1 MLLVLVSATTGAVC
15 GFVAS
20 SWIRWIRKPKKS
32 YAQFES
38 FEVIQQNL
46 WSDAAKATAKADG
59 AKNLEIL
66 RAGNLLGKMWPVR
79 ISCRREADGAP
90 GKVIHFIRHGQG
102 FHNSLFDF
110 SSVFDFE
117 VGDISPYHIPEM
129 LDPPLTEIGRQQV
142 LVLRGAAQ
150 GTAPQL
156 VLVSPMSRALMTSN
170 IAYAHLVG
178 KVPFIAHDGCKEKSH
193 AMAAD
198 YRRSAT
204 MAQADFPNVDFSL
217 VPDKDPLLD
226 SLKPETDLDVA
237 QRAYNFMLF
246 IRDRPETEIVVS
258 THSAWLFNVFNVVM
272 KCDGSPELA
281 EWFANGEMRSVQVSF
296 ES

>member
-1 MLLVLVSATTGAVC
+1 MEACDRGPCAGTGAS
-15 GFVAS
+15 AS
-20 SWIRWIRKPKKS
+20 
-32 YAQFES
+32 
-38 FEVIQQNL
+38 L
-46 WSDAAKATAKADG
+46 AAYQALRLLRLLQLLQLLRLLRLLLPATAKADG

-66 RAGNLLGKMWPVR
+66 RAGNLLGKTWPVR
-79 ISCRREADGAP
+79 ISCRRREANGAP
-90 GKVIHFIRHGQG
+90 SGGKVIHFIRHGQG

-110 SSVFDFE
+110 SSVFEFE

-129 LDPPLTEIGRQQV
+129 LDPPLTEIGRQQA
-142 LVLRGAAQ
+142 LRLRAEAGL
-150 GTAPQL
+150 TAPQL

-178 KVPFIAHDGCKEKSH
+178 KIPFIAHDGCKEKSH

-204 MAQADFPNVDFSL
+204 MAQADFPNVDFSR
-217 VPDKDPLLD
+217 VPEKDPRID
-226 SLKPETDLDVA
+226 AMQPETDLEVA
-237 QRAYNFMLF
+237 QRAYDFMLF

-272 KCDGSPELA
+272 KCDGAPEVA
-281 EWFANGEMRSVQVSF
+281 EWFANGEMRSVLVSF

>member
-20 SWIRWIRKPKKS
+20 SWIRKRKPKKS

-66 RAGNLLGKMWPVR
+66 RAGNLLGKTWPVR
-79 ISCRREADGAP
+79 ISCREANGAS

-110 SSVFDFE
+110 SSVFEFE

-129 LDPPLTEIGRQQV
+129 LDPPLTEIGRQQA
-142 LVLRGAAQ
+142 LRLRGVALQ
-150 GTAPQL
+150 TAPQL

-178 KVPFIAHDGCKEKSH
+178 KIPFIAHDGCKEKSH

-217 VPDKDPLLD
+217 VPDKDPQLD
-226 SLKPETDLDVA
+226 ALRPETDMDVA
-237 QRAYNFMLF
+237 QRAYDFMLF

-272 KCDGSPELA
+272 KCDSPEVA
-281 EWFANGEMRSVQVSF
+281 EWFANGEMRSVRVSF